1 MVSPNEFKKGMKLD
15 IDGAP
20 YNIVEFQHIK
30 PGKGNAFVRTRL
42 KNLLTGKTLERN
54 IRTVETYVLANI
66 EEHDMQYMYKDAEG
80 YHFMNNQN
88 YEQVALQADQVGET
102 ANYLMENLDCRVLF
116 YNGKA
121 VSVDPPNTIVAEIIE
136 TEPGFKGDTAT
147 GATKVAKLASG
158 ATVMVPLHLNQGAKI
173 KVDTRSG
180 EYLERM

>member
-42 KNLLTGKTLERN
+42 KNLLTGKILERN
-54 IRTVETYVLANI
+54 IRTVETYILANV
-66 EEHDMQYMYKDAEG
+66 EEHEMQFMYKDAEG
-80 YHFMNNQN
+80 FHFMNNQD

-102 ANYLMENLDCRVLF
+102 ANFLMENLDCRVLF
-116 YNGKA
+116 HNGKA
-121 VSVDPPNTIVAEIIE
+121 VSVEPPNTIVAEIME

-147 GATKVAKLASG
+147 GATKVAKLVTG
-158 ATVMVPLHLNQGAKI
+158 ATVMVPLHLNQGDKI

>member
-80 YHFMNNQN
+80 FHFMNNQS
-88 YEQVALQADQVGET
+88 YEQIALQDDQVGET

-116 YNGKA
+116 HNGKA
-121 VSVDPPNTIVAEIIE
+121 VSVEPPNTIVAEIVE

-158 ATVMVPLHLNQGAKI
+158 ATVMVPLHLNQGDKI
-173 KVDTRSG
+173 KVDTRNG